1 MHAQVTI
8 TWPLLALTV
17 TIRPIQYYTVVLQ
30 VSTESIFKIHSS
42 YNNYYMIELT
52 NVPKRPYL
60 YLTPPGDIYTQSIF
74 AYAAQEKK
82 HHLKYEL
89 RSHVA
94 PGAEAWSSSRRPTDH
109 CKVAPTQ
116 VKLFLESFPI
126 TATIADILWLLLIC
140 EGTINV
146 KTFDREAGKTPLLRL
161 LRSWLP
167 STLNLNT
174 LAQVNC
180 YFIVGCWVKFPKLSP
195 KLIFCF
201 CHSFQW

>member
-1 MHAQVTI
+1 MTE
-8 TWPLLALTV
+8 LA
-17 TIRPIQYYTVVLQ
+17 
-30 VSTESIFKIHSS
+30 
-42 YNNYYMIELT
+42 
-52 NVPKRPYL
+52 NVPKRPHCMFGFCAREKVSL
-60 YLTPPGDIYTQSIF
+60 EIW
-74 AYAAQEKK
+74 AY
-82 HHLKYEL
+82 

-146 KTFDREAGKTPLLRL
+146 KTFAREAGKTPLLRL

-167 STLNLNT
+167 STLTLNT
-174 LAQVNC
+174 LAQVGH
-180 YFIVGCWVKFPKLSP
+180 YFMVGCWVKFPKLSP